1 MSIAIDVILALL
13 ALFIIVQYTVRGFVK
28 SVFGAL
34 KLVLSA
40 LLTYVFTPM
49 LFDLSDP
56 KSAAVAYLL
65 VFSASYVILAII
77 AFIVDKLFKLPILNT
92 LNRFLGFLLGL
103 LCAYVTLSVAC
114 TVLSIVLSF
123 SAQELFGMT
132 AEQIYESTYIY
143 RFFNDFTIFSIAGK

>member
-103 LCAYVTLSVAC
+103 LCAYVTLAC